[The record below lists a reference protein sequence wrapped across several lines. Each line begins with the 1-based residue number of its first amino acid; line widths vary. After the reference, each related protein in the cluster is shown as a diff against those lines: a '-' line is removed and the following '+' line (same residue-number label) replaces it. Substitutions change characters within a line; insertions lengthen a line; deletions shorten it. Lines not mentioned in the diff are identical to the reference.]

1 MEGLIA
7 QLITWTGQLSGLIWG
22 NYVTLITLV
31 GTGLYLTLR
40 MGFIQLKGFRH
51 SVELINGKYSDPAHQ
66 GEVSHFQ
73 ALSTA
78 LSATIGT
85 GNIAGV
91 ATAITLGGPG
101 ALFWMWVTAFLGM
114 ATKFTECTLAL
125 KFREV
130 DPEGKISGGPM
141 YTLLYGLK
149 MRRTATL
156 FASFALIASFGIG
169 NMVQANSVVDGLSY
183 LWPHLKEDSW
193 MVGTTLAVMVGLV
206 ILGGVQRI
214 AKVASTIVPFMAI
227 LYISAA
233 LIVLFNYIE
242 EIPAAFATI
251 FNHALN
257 PWSVGGAAVG
267 EAIRWGVARGLFS
280 NEAGLGS
287 SSMAHAAARTNEPVR
302 EGLVAMMEP
311 FIDTIVI
318 CTMTGLVIV
327 VTGAYI
333 NAPDDAVGAA
343 LTAFAFSQ
351 SLDNASAIVVGI
363 SLSLFAFSTIIAWSY
378 YGDRSAHFLFG
389 KKAVVPYRIVFTLLV
404 VFGAT
409 VPLPLVWNIADI
421 GNILMALP
429 NLLALILLAGLVKR
443 LKDEY
448 MTRKD

>member
-1 MEGLIA
+1 
-7 QLITWTGQLSGLIWG
+7 
-22 NYVTLITLV
+22 
-31 GTGLYLTLR
+31 

-85 GNIAGV
+85 GSIAGV

-101 ALFWMWVTAFLGM
+101 ALFWMWITAFLGM

-169 NMVQANSVVDGLSY
+169 NMVQANSVVDGLNY

-429 NLLALILLAGLVKR
+429 NLLTLILLAGLVKR